1 MNEIHIDESITVS
14 TGFVLNSKA
23 VLINVAITLN
33 FNLLNILF
41 LHIFGSV

>member
-1 MNEIHIDESITVS
+1 MNEIRIDESITVS
-14 TGFVLNSKA
+14 TDFVLNSKA